1 MQKPFIGMGEAPDG
15 IELPLGLSMELTMHP
30 EAAATF
36 GRMSVEQKRGAIQY
50 VQGCTS
56 GEDAR
61 KRIQNVVKRMEQ
73 GEMNVT

>member
-1 MQKPFIGMGEAPDG
+1 MQDSFIGMGKAPDG

-36 GRMSVEQKRGAIQY
+36 GKMSVEQKRGAIQY

-56 GEDAR
+56 GADAK

>member
-1 MQKPFIGMGEAPDG
+1 MQNPFLGMGEAPDG

-30 EAAATF
+30 NAAATF
-36 GRMSVEQKRGAIQY
+36 GKMSTEQKRSAIHY

-56 GEDAR
+56 GEDA
-61 KRIQNVVKRMEQ
+61 KRRIENVVKRMEQ